1 MLITYFLMRRIF
13 CVHFILLFFGVL
25 ITPVNGRGQ
34 NLGIDSLKLLLTNAT
49 VDSVKSKLLLKLSLA
64 FYQTDSKRSLDFA
77 DQSVS
82 VAEKSGSSGVLIS
95 SLLNAGMISVHLGL
109 PDRAAEYMTRNITVS
124 KEKGG
129 SKRDLAWAYCNL
141 GAVEQAMEDY
151 DKAENHQLEAF
162 RLLTEHA
169 AEKHDSIRL
178 WELVSI
184 NNNLGAIYLKK
195 KEIQKAEEYLI
206 KGIKNARRLTQSSQS
221 LGIMLNNYGELQI
234 VKRNFDGARKSL
246 EESYQIRLKIGDKGG
261 QAACLL
267 SLGNL
272 NDNLNDYAAALKFY
286 RECLTIAS
294 QLDLVEIGK
303 QSALALSHEY
313 ENLGKKDSVLRY
325 LTVSKEFEEKIKKV
339 KAAEVLTRAE
349 MNEVFNGKDRE
360 KEKTHNTIIIR
371 FVIVLTGVILFS
383 LFFVFLFWITDKK
396 NKSIK
401 SDNKFLQGETSRL
414 KNENEELGSDIDSK
428 NKQLASDVIY
438 KLQSNKIIEE
448 VVDKLQLNSVDQSQD
463 SREKILQI
471 VQDLGKKKDDAV
483 WKDLETRFREF
494 DPEFYKNLHVRCNN
508 LTANERRLCT
518 FLRLNMSSKEISG
531 LTGQTLRSVDIARFR
546 IRQKFNITNK
556 DMGLTEFLN
565 SI

>member
-1 MLITYFLMRRIF
+1 MLITYLLMRRISY
-13 CVHFILLFFGVL
+13 VHFILLFFGVL
-25 ITPVNGRGQ
+25 ITPVNGRAQ
-34 NLGIDSLKLLLTNAT
+34 NSGIDSLKFLLTNAT

-77 DQSVS
+77 DESVRA
-82 VAEKSGSSGVLIS
+82 AEKSGSSGVLIS

-141 GAVEQAMEDY
+141 GAVEQAMENY
-151 DKAENHQLEAF
+151 DKAENLQLEALQ
-162 RLLTEHA
+162 LLTEHA

-195 KEIQKAEEYLI
+195 KEIQKAEEHLI
-206 KGIKNARRLTQSSQS
+206 KGIKNARRLTHSSQS

-234 VKRNFDGARKSL
+234 VQRNFDGARKSL

-286 RECLTIAS
+286 GECLTIAS
-294 QLDLVEIGK
+294 QLNLVEIGK
-303 QSALALSHEY
+303 QSALALSHSY

-325 LTVSKEFEEKIKKV
+325 LAVSKEFEEKIKKV

-349 MNEVFNGKDRE
+349 MNEVFSGKDRE
-360 KEKTHNTIIIR
+360 KEKIHTKVIIR
-371 FVIVLTGVILFS
+371 FVVVLSGVVLFS
-383 LFFVFLFWITDKK
+383 LFFVFLFWITNKK
-396 NKSIK
+396 NKSMN
-401 SDNKFLQGETSRL
+401 SDNKFLELEASRL
-414 KNENEELGSDIDSK
+414 KNENKELGNDLDSR
-428 NKQLASDVIY
+428 NKQLASDMIY
-438 KLQSNKIIEE
+438 KLQSNNIIDE
-448 VVDKLQLNSVDQSQD
+448 VVDKLQSTSNNHPND
-463 SREKILQI
+463 SSEKIRQI
-471 VQDLGKKKDDAV
+471 IQDLGKKKDDTV
-483 WKDLETRFREF
+483 WRDLETRFREF
-494 DPEFYKNLHVRCNN
+494 DPEFYKNLYIRCNN

-546 IRQKFNITNK
+546 IRQKFDITNK

>member
-141 GAVEQAMEDY
+141 GAVEQSMENY
-151 DKAENHQLEAF
+151 DKAENLQLEALRF
-162 RLLTEHA
+162 LTEHA

-184 NNNLGAIYLKK
+184 SNNLGAIYLKK
-195 KEIQKAEEYLI
+195 KEIQKAEEHLI

-234 VKRNFDGARKSL
+234 VQRNFDGARKSL

-272 NDNLNDYAAALKFY
+272 HDNLNDYAAALKFY

-294 QLDLVEIGK
+294 QLNLVEIGK

-313 ENLGKKDSVLRY
+313 SNLGKKDSVLRY
-325 LTVSKEFEEKIKKV
+325 LAVSKDFEEKIKKV

-349 MNEVFNGKDRE
+349 MNEVFSGKDRE
-360 KEKTHNTIIIR
+360 KEKTHNKIVIR

-401 SDNKFLQGETSRL
+401 SDNRFLQGETSRL

-463 SREKILQI
+463 SREKIRQI

-518 FLRLNMSSKEISG
+518 FLRLNMSSKEISV

>member
-1 MLITYFLMRRIF
+1 
-13 CVHFILLFFGVL
+13 
-25 ITPVNGRGQ
+25 
-34 NLGIDSLKLLLTNAT
+34 
-49 VDSVKSKLLLKLSLA
+49 VKSKLLLKLSLA

-77 DQSVS
+77 DESVRA
-82 VAEKSGSSGVLIS
+82 AEKSGSSGVLIS

-195 KEIQKAEEYLI
+195 KEIQKAEEHLI
-206 KGIKNARRLTQSSQS
+206 KGIKNARRLTHSSQS

-234 VKRNFDGARKSL
+234 VQRNFDGARKSL

-261 QAACLL
+261 QAGCLL

-272 NDNLNDYAAALKFY
+272 YDNLNDYPAALKSY
-286 RECLTIAS
+286 RQCFNIAS
-294 QLDLVEIGK
+294 QLNLVELGK
-303 QSALALSHEY
+303 QSALALSHEF

-325 LTVSKEFEEKIKKV
+325 LVVSKEFEEKIKKV

-349 MNEVFNGKDRE
+349 MNEVFSGKDRE
-360 KEKTHNTIIIR
+360 KEKTHNKIVIR
-371 FVIVLTGVILFS
+371 FVVVLTGVVLFS

-401 SDNKFLQGETSRL
+401 SDNKFLQGEASRL

-463 SREKILQI
+463 SREKIRQI
-471 VQDLGKKKDDAV
+471 VQDLGKKKDDTV

-494 DPEFYKNLHVRCNN
+494 DPEFYKNLHIRCSN

-556 DMGLTEFLN
+556 DTGLSEFLN